1 LAIALESIP
10 RFGAAEALAAAVK
23 DYGISG
29 RVSILPSERD
39 QNFLI
44 TDPGGGR
51 FVLKI
56 ANREDSPDLLDF
68 QHQAMRRVAHSQG
81 PTLVQEIVP
90 TRAGAD
96 IGVIESPSG
105 VRHCVRV
112 LKWIEGTVLAGC
124 TPRSAPLLDSLGA
137 CMAKVDLALADFS
150 HPAMHR
156 VLQWDLRHAGL
167 ARDKAALLPDPWRTR
182 VQRSFVLW
190 EQIDWASL
198 RHGVIHGDAND
209 HNVLIDAGRVS
220 GLLDFGDSVY
230 SATVCELAV
239 ALAYAILHEREP
251 LRAAAHVVRGYHR
264 CNPLTEPEQRALYP
278 LMLARLS
285 ASLCYAAHNKARN
298 PDDPYQVVTEAAAR
312 ELLARLEAAPSD
324 AASAMIRAACGS
336 R

>member
-1 LAIALESIP
+1 LTISLDSIP
-10 RFGAAEALAAAVK
+10 RFSAAEALAAAVN

-29 RVSILPSERD
+29 RASTLPSERD

-44 TDPGGGR
+44 TGLDGGK

-68 QHQAMRRVAHSQG
+68 QHQAMRRVAHSRGG
-81 PTLVQEIVP
+81 PLVQEIVP
-90 TRAGAD
+90 MRAGAD

-112 LKWIEGTVLAGC
+112 LKWVEGTVLAEC
-124 TPRSAPLLDSLGA
+124 TPRSAPLLESVGA
-137 CMAKVDLALADFS
+137 CMAEVDRALEGFA

-167 ARDKAALLPDPWRTR
+167 ARDKAVLLPDPWRAR
-182 VQRSFVLW
+182 VERSFVLW
-190 EQIDWASL
+190 EEIDWTSL

-209 HNVLIDAGRVS
+209 HNVLIDGERMS

-264 CNPLTEPEQRALYP
+264 RNPLTEPEQRVLYP

-312 ELLARLEAAPSD
+312 ELLERLEAAPSD
-324 AASAMIRAACGS
+324 AASAMIRAACSS